1 MEVSIC
7 TRAVV
12 RLAYCARCRN
22 FERRRLESGAVSR
35 GRCWSEVAWNNRVTS
50 ILTAQL
56 PSYLKSALS
65 PAGHE
70 SRATSPEILPKSK

>member
-35 GRCWSEVAWNNRVTS
+35 GRCWSELARNIRVTS

-56 PSYLKSALS
+56 PSYLKSAIS
-65 PAGHE
+65 PASHE
-70 SRATSPEILPKSK
+70 SRATSP